1 MEAENNQDKYKK
13 KYVRYAEGAER
24 YSMGIQTFMK
34 LAKEAKAVRKINQI
48 VLVNTE
54 AFDKYIECFRL

>member
-1 MEAENNQDKYKK
+1 MTTENKDLNSK

-54 AFDKYIECFRL
+54 ALDKYIECFGL